1 MRRHLRRRRS
11 ARPPSASPPKASRS
25 RPPQRSS
32 HAAQLLTNAL
42 GNRGVRRSGE
52 NHAMPDGETLS
63 DRLERWLSAQG
74 TKTIGNLIDVFE
86 EKSFAVLFVLLLAVP
101 ALPLPTGG
109 VTHVFEVIAALLA
122 LELIVGRRK
131 VWLPDRWRQRE
142 ISPEMRR
149 CFSEKLLPRIR
160 WIEGHSH
167 ARLGFLLSHRVSG
180 VVFGAVTLG
189 LIVTAF
195 LAPPFTGL
203 DTLPALGV
211 VLISLGV
218 LLEDPLLGIA
228 GLVVGA
234 TGVFLVIFLGKAAID
249 AIRGLF

>member
-1 MRRHLRRRRS
+1 M
-11 ARPPSASPPKASRS
+11 P
-25 RPPQRSS
+25 
-32 HAAQLLTNAL
+32 
-42 GNRGVRRSGE
+42 VGE
-52 NHAMPDGETLS
+52 RLS
-63 DRLERWLSAQG
+63 DQLEGWLRGAEP
-74 TKTIGNLIDVFE
+74 KTIGSLIDVFE

-109 VTHVFEVIAALLA
+109 VTHVFEVIAMLLA
-122 LELIVGRRK
+122 LELIVGRRC
-131 VWLPDRWRQRE
+131 VWLPERWREKEIGMATRE
-142 ISPEMRR
+142 RFAET
-149 CFSEKLLPRIR
+149 LLPRIR
-160 WIEGHSH
+160 WIERHSH
-167 ARLGFLLSHRVSG
+167 AHLGFLLDHRLAG

-203 DTLPALGV
+203 DTLPSLGV

-228 GLVVGA
+228 GLLIGA
-234 TGVFLVIFLGKAAID
+234 AGVFLVLFLGKAAVD

>member
-1 MRRHLRRRRS
+1 MR
-11 ARPPSASPPKASRS
+11 
-25 RPPQRSS
+25 
-32 HAAQLLTNAL
+32 
-42 GNRGVRRSGE
+42 
-52 NHAMPDGETLS
+52 DGESLS
-63 DRLERWLSAQG
+63 DRLAEWLGGEQP
-74 TKTIGNLIDVFE
+74 KTIGNLIDVFQ

-122 LELIVGRRK
+122 LELIVGRRE
-131 VWLPDRWRQRE
+131 VWLPGRWRSRE
-142 ISPEMRR
+142 ISPDMRQR
-149 CFSEKLLPRIR
+149 FSDRLLPRVR

-167 ARLGFLLSHRVSG
+167 ARLSFLLSHRLSG
-180 VVFGAVTLG
+180 VLFGAVTLG

-218 LLEDPLLGIA
+218 LLEDPLLGGI
-228 GLVVGA
+228 GFLVGA
-234 TGVFLVIFLGKAAID
+234 AGVVIVFLLGRAAVD
-249 AIRGLF
+249 FIRSLF

>member
-1 MRRHLRRRRS
+1 
-11 ARPPSASPPKASRS
+11 
-25 RPPQRSS
+25 
-32 HAAQLLTNAL
+32 
-42 GNRGVRRSGE
+42 
-52 NHAMPDGETLS
+52 MPEVERLS
-63 DRLERWLSAQG
+63 DQLEGWLRSEQPR
-74 TKTIGNLIDVFE
+74 TIGSLIDVFE

-109 VTHVFEVIAALLA
+109 VTHVFEVIAMLLA

-131 VWLPDRWRQRE
+131 VWLPERWRSRE
-142 ISPEMRR
+142 ISPGMRKR
-149 CFSEKLLPRIR
+149 FSDGLLPRIR
-160 WIEGHSH
+160 WIERHSH
-167 ARLGFLLSHRVSG
+167 AHLGFLLSHRLSG

-195 LAPPFTGL
+195 VAPPFTGL

-228 GLVVGA
+228 GLLVGA
-234 TGVFLVIFLGKAAID
+234 AGVLLVVFLGKAAID